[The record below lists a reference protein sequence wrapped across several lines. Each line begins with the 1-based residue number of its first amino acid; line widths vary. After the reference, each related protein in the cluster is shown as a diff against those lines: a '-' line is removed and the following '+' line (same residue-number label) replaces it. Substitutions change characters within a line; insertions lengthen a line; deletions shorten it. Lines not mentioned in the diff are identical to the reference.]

1 MRYELLISLRYLF
14 GRRKERF
21 VAIISWISVAGIALG
36 VMALIIVIS
45 VMNGFDRELR
55 DRMVGFYADLSVTQ
69 ADGVKNADELVKEIL
84 AHPDVVGASPFIQGQ
99 ALVTQPGQVMGIV
112 IRGVNSS
119 GEKRVTRLDEFL
131 KQENGLP
138 DDGIWLG
145 SELAARLG
153 LWMGDKISLISPS
166 DRKSYLYRVTGIFT
180 SQMYE
185 YDANIAVLSLTA
197 ASQLL
202 GMGDSVTGVG
212 VKTKIL
218 ALAPQVTRQLRRQ
231 LGPSYVVRSWMDLN
245 EALFKALKLEKT
257 VMFLILA
264 MIVLVACF
272 NISSTLIMMVM
283 EKTKDVG
290 ILKAIGVSASG
301 IHRIFVNMGFWIGLA
316 GTLVG
321 TTAGLA
327 VCFLLEKYPVIH
339 LPPDIYYIDRLPIDV
354 GWSDVTWITAGA
366 FVLTLLST
374 LYPAAKA
381 SRLDPVETLRYE

>member
-1 MRYELLISLRYLF
+1 MRYELLVSLRYLF

-21 VAIISWISVAGIALG
+21 VGIISWISVGGIALG
-36 VMALIIVIS
+36 VMALIVVIS

-69 ADGVKNADELVKEIL
+69 ADGVKNADELVKKIL
-84 AHPDVVGASPFIQGQ
+84 AHPDVVAASPFIQGQ

-112 IRGVNSS
+112 IRGVDPS
-119 GEKRVTRLDEFL
+119 GEKRVTQLAEFL

-166 DRKSYLYRVTGIFT
+166 DRKSYLYRVTGLFT

-185 YDANIAVLSLTA
+185 YDANVAVLSLAA

-202 GMGDSVTGVG
+202 GMGNSVTGIG
-212 VKTKIL
+212 VKARML
-218 ALAPQVTRQLRRQ
+218 ALAPQVTRQLRQQ
-231 LGPSYVVRSWMDLN
+231 LGPSYIVRSWMDLN
-245 EALFKALKLEKT
+245 HALFKALKLEKT

-283 EKTKDVG
+283 EKTKDIG
-290 ILKAIGVSASG
+290 ILKAIGVSAGG
-301 IHRIFVNMGFWIGLA
+301 IHRIFVNMGLWIGLV
-316 GTLVG
+316 GTLAG
-321 TTAGLA
+321 AGAGLTI
-327 VCFLLEKYPVIH
+327 CFLLKKYPIIH
-339 LPPDIYYIDRLPIDV
+339 LPPDIYYIDRLPVDV
-354 GWSDVTWITAGA
+354 GWSDIRWITAGA
-366 FVLTLLST
+366 ILLTLLST

-381 SRLDPVETLRYE
+381 ARLDPVEALRYE

>member
-36 VMALIIVIS
+36 VMALIVVIS

-69 ADGVKNADELVKEIL
+69 PDGVKNAGELVKKIL
-84 AHPDVVGASPFIQGQ
+84 AHPDVTAASPFIQGQ

-112 IRGVNSS
+112 IRGVDPS
-119 GEKRVTRLDEFL
+119 GEKRVTQLDEFL

-145 SELAARLG
+145 CELAARLG

-166 DRKSYLYRVTGIFT
+166 DRKSYLYQVTGIFT

-185 YDANIAVLSLTA
+185 YDANVAVLSLPA
-197 ASQLL
+197 AGQLL
-202 GMGDSVTGVG
+202 GTGDSVTGVG
-212 VKTKIL
+212 VKTRTL
-218 ALAPQVTRQLRRQ
+218 ALAPQVTRQLRQQ
-231 LGPSYVVRSWMDLN
+231 LGPGCVVRSWMDLN
-245 EALFKALKLEKT
+245 QALFKALKLEKT

-283 EKTKDVG
+283 EKTKDIG
-290 ILKAIGVSASG
+290 ILKAIGVGAAG
-301 IHRIFVNMGFWIGLA
+301 VQRIFVNMGLWIGL
-316 GTLVG
+316 VG
-321 TTAGLA
+321 TFAGGAAGLG
-327 VCFLLEKYPVIH
+327 VCFLLEKYPIIH
-339 LPPDIYYIDRLPIDV
+339 LPPDIYYIDRLPVDV
-354 GWSDVTWITAGA
+354 GWSDITWITAGA
-366 FVLTLLST
+366 VLLTLVST

-381 SRLDPVETLRYE
+381 ASLDPVEALRYE